1 MTTLSE
7 PNYGVMP
14 LSDKSVTLGTV
25 ISINTRHRLCVL
37 CLREIEKNL
46 ISTSESD
53 SPKRRGRPQSASTIL
68 ANRVGVTYDTI
79 RRWADLE
86 KIQSCDVNAEKL
98 ARIAHIYNPEE
109 TNRILRQDIELRR
122 MVVEDWISQRL
133 TLVETGTTKIIAYAY
148 AKNKE
153 IEEGT

>member
-1 MTTLSE
+1 MTALSE
-7 PNYGVMP
+7 TNNGGIP
-14 LSDKSVTLGTV
+14 LSDNSVTLGTV
-25 ISINTRHRLCVL
+25 ISINTRHLLCVL
-37 CLREIEKNL
+37 CLREIEKNR

-133 TLVETGTTKIIAYAY
+133 TLVETGTTKIVAFAYV
-148 AKNKE
+148 KNKA
-153 IEEGT
+153 EEGT